1 MNRKLFVLAALFFF
15 LLFSSC
21 SQPAEK
27 ETFDGVACPV
37 EKIQW
42 GMSIQESLDA
52 LGVAEEDA
60 ELKTQQSGETEKGK
74 FQSADIMLP
83 GMWEVYG
90 YPAQVTLGFYEQ
102 YQDLQPGLI
111 SITLDYGTEIDESS
125 LQASL
130 KEQVSS
136 YAVNRNTRWES
147 EKTLA
152 EMPQDIVIE
161 YFALN
166 EQNSSEWAQPLGA
179 ISFEPKEVKGKTIVS
194 VNNLRAVVLK
204 KAKVVEKTEG

>member
-1 MNRKLFVLAALFFF
+1 MTKKVFVFVILYLLF
-15 LLFSSC
+15 LLPSC
-21 SQPAEK
+21 SQPTGK

-60 ELKTQQSGETEKGK
+60 ELKTQQSEETEKGK

-90 YPAQVTLGFYEQ
+90 YPTKVTLGFYEQ

-111 SITLDYGTEIDESS
+111 SITLDYGTEIDENS

-152 EMPQDIVIE
+152 EMPHDIVIE

-166 EQNSSEWAQPLGA
+166 EQNSSEWEQFLLNR
-179 ISFEPKEVKGKTIVS
+179 K
-194 VNNLRAVVLK
+194 R
-204 KAKVVEKTEG
+204 